1 MVDSLH
7 TQAGLIEELRA
18 TNAAQEKTI
27 LELRAGNERLRETI
41 GVLNETVETLN
52 RTIETLKA
60 EIRQLK
66 KLPGKPDIKPG
77 SGKGDGKG
85 SGGKGLEGGRGSSG
99 TRKRRRG
106 PKQGRKDAKLVVV
119 SVQDA
124 PEGSVHKDY
133 QDYHAQLLEL
143 EVQNVIFMRER
154 VVTPDGRII
163 VAPLPDGVI
172 GGFNLELHRFVLMLY
187 HQGQSTIPRIVG
199 LLDAIG
205 LDISERQVRR
215 ILSENRE
222 PFIGEAAEILKAG
235 LEGASWIS
243 VDDTGA
249 RHRGRNGY
257 CTSIGNDR
265 FGWFGTTGSK
275 SRLAFLDLMC
285 GALDRYVLNDE
296 AFRYMESHG
305 MPRWALD
312 ELRRHA
318 GGRFDGP
325 QLWSAFLDRLGI
337 GTAKARLVATEG
349 ARLGCLFAHGL
360 LREDS
365 AILSDDAGQFDL
377 GLHQFLC
384 WIHAER
390 LYRTL
395 PVWSDAS
402 REAVDEVRCGI
413 WRTYRL
419 LRACCRRPSA
429 RRRAV
434 VKRSFART
442 FRAGTGYRLLDEQI
456 GRTLANRDKLLAVL
470 DRPDVPAHTNA
481 TENDLRGCV
490 VRRKISGGT
499 RSDTGRACRDAFHT
513 HMKTCARHGISFWNY
528 LGDRLGIPG
537 AADVPWLPDLARQ
550 QPTTGALPAG

>member
-77 SGKGDGKG
+77 TGKGD
-85 SGGKGLEGGRGSSG
+85 GKGLEGGRGSSG

-106 PKQGRKDAKLVVV
+106 PKQGRKDAKRVVV

-154 VVTPDGRII
+154 VVTPGGRII

>member
-1 MVDSLH
+1 MVDSLQ
-7 TQAGLIEELRA
+7 TQARLIEELRA
-18 TNAAQEKTI
+18 TNAAQAETI

-41 GVLNETVETLN
+41 AVHTE
-52 RTIETLKA
+52 TIEMLKA

-66 KLPGKPDIKPG
+66 RLPGKPDIKPG
-77 SGKGDGKG
+77 AGDGDGKG
-85 SGGKGLEGGRGSSG
+85 SGGKGLEGGRRSSG
-99 TRKRRRG
+99 ASKKRRG
-106 PKQGRKDAKLVVV
+106 PKQGRKDAKRVVV
-119 SVQDA
+119 CVEDA

-143 EVQNVIFMRER
+143 EVHNVVFQRER

-163 VAPLPDGVI
+163 VAELPDGVI

-187 HQGQSTIPRIVG
+187 HQGQSTIPRITA

-215 ILSENRE
+215 LLTGNRE
-222 PFIGEAAEILKAG
+222 PFVGEAAEILKAG
-235 LEGASWIS
+235 LEGAAWIS

-249 RHRGRNGY
+249 RHQGRNGY
-257 CTSIGNDR
+257 CISIGNDC

-275 SRLAFLDLMC
+275 SRLSFLDTMC
-285 GALDRYVLNDE
+285 GALDEYVLNDE
-296 AFRYMESHG
+296 AFRHMESHS
-305 MPRWALD
+305 MPRRALD
-312 ELRRHA
+312 ALRGHA
-318 GGRFDGP
+318 GSRFDGP
-325 QLWSAFLDRLGI
+325 DLWMAFLDGLGI
-337 GTAKARLVATEG
+337 DAPRARLLATEG

-402 REAVDEVRCGI
+402 RAAVDQVRGGI

-419 LRACCRRPSA
+419 LGAYCRQPSP

-442 FRAGTGYRLLDEQI
+442 FRTGTGYRLLDEQI

-470 DRPDVPAHTNA
+470 DRPDVPAHTNG
-481 TENDLRGCV
+481 TENDLRVCV
-490 VRRKISGGT
+490 VRRKVSGGT
-499 RSDTGRACRDAFHT
+499 RSDQGRACRDAFLT

-537 AADVPWLPDLARQ
+537 AESVPWLPDLARQ
-550 QPTTGALPAG
+550 RPTAGPVLAPQAI